1 MHYICNTK
9 FILGKS
15 ILYTSYPALANFLL
29 EFKKEIPLLLQLFKS
44 TKIINHEKKITFIPD
59 AFAGIQSV
67 VAELHDQLQRIR
79 GKHDSG

>member
-1 MHYICNTK
+1 MHYIC
-9 FILGKS
+9 
-15 ILYTSYPALANFLL
+15 
-29 EFKKEIPLLLQLFKS
+29 KS